1 MAISK
6 KGKRKITVGKNVF
19 YWISDFQ
26 RDNLRLTIMTE
37 EKSHSRLIC
46 DFEYKD
52 FWLYFKEI
60 VEGKDIKIPSWNL
73 SPKIVRQVIDYAIS
87 NGWKP
92 FEKGKDFVIKDIES
106 KIEINETSPISE
118 IRTKI
123 VSEVR
128 EMIIPN
134 PKSEV

>member
-6 KGKRKITVGKNVF
+6 KEKRKITVGKDEF

-26 RDNLRLTIMTE
+26 AEILRLTIMTE

-46 DFEYKD
+46 DFEYKN

-73 SPKIVRQVIDYAIS
+73 SPKIVRQVIDYAIL
-87 NGWKP
+87 NGWNP
-92 FEKGKDFVIKDIES
+92 FEKGKDFVIKDIE
-106 KIEINETSPISE
+106 K
-118 IRTKI
+118 K
-123 VSEVR
+123 
-128 EMIIPN
+128 
-134 PKSEV
+134 K

>member
-6 KGKRKITVGKNVF
+6 KGKRKIIVGKDEF

-26 RDNLRLTIMTE
+26 ADILRLTIMTE
-37 EKSHSRLIC
+37 EKTNSRLIC

-60 VEGKDIKIPSWNL
+60 VEGKDIKITSWLL
-73 SPKIVRQVIDYAIS
+73 SPKIVRQVIDYAIL

-92 FEKGKDFVIKDIES
+92 FEKGKDFVIQDIEN
-106 KIEINETSPISE
+106 KIDLEETDFISE
-118 IRTKI
+118 NRTEI
-123 VSEVR
+123 ISEVR
-128 EMIIPN
+128 KMIFQN
-134 PKSEV
+134 PKSEI